1 MPKLPKIAEIV
12 MLLPPEYKKF
22 LRWEL
27 AISGTRGKVF
37 EPMIEL
43 SQGEWFKELKRSQGN
58 FAFGFQRVKPEKVIG
73 GFQRVAE
80 TSS

>member
-12 MLLPPEYKKF
+12 MLLPPECKKF

-58 FAFGFQRVKPEKVIG
+58 ALLAFS
-73 GFQRVAE
+73 A
-80 TSS
+80 SSRKK

>member
-12 MLLPPEYKKF
+12 MLLPPECKKF

-43 SQGEWFKELKRSQGN
+43 SQGGMVQGIEEEP
-58 FAFGFQRVKPEKVIG
+58 G
-73 GFQRVAE
+73 
-80 TSS
+80 